1 MSAGGTGKQEALKK
15 KQNQSICQN
24 LNCEK
29 TYICRQINVACKSRL
44 VPSRVNG
51 GRDFIRVLR
60 AKVCFWRIRRWSDN
74 LQMSLQSVVEW
85 SINPSIKETIA
96 MQCVIHPKILLAN
109 QTGRA
114 QKTCSCKKF
123 WVLRSELENGFLI
136 RADSDREMVKFM
148 VWAWWLVIS
157 SIGRAREIVTVWLNV
172 DPASIAGEV
181 SGKVVWE

>member
-1 MSAGGTGKQEALKK
+1 MSMPKQL
-15 KQNQSICQN
+15 S
-24 LNCEK
+24 
-29 TYICRQINVACKSRL
+29 
-44 VPSRVNG
+44 
-51 GRDFIRVLR
+51 DFITSFR
-60 AKVCFWRIRRWSDN
+60 AIGSCFSRICKWSDY

-136 RADSDREMVKFM
+136 RADSDRERDGEVYGVSLVVGHKFNCKQENESQFGWM
-148 VWAWWLVIS
+148 LI
-157 SIGRAREIVTVWLNV
+157 LLL
-172 DPASIAGEV
+172 SIAEEV
-181 SGKVVWE
+181 FGISWSCL